1 MFKNFKQPLNIIT
14 TLSALFLMGC
24 QAENSN
30 SPKSSQ
36 PKIKL
41 HELGIETDKTQLNT
55 NQKKLLSQ
63 IENKKNVDQDLL
75 FEIILEMHKQ
85 DFLKNQQHS
94 STAIDKNPLITYFD
108 PLLDSVSNEAN
119 PHDFK
124 VGYEKNLLALHN
136 QEALKYNR
144 DYTSVFSALFAN
156 RMQCYSGTMLFS
168 LIYARLKKSAYFDS
182 NQVFIYE
189 DGHVLPGYMLKMEG
203 QWHLFG
209 VETTL
214 NGKAKKIYGS
224 TSGLQGV
231 RVVDAHVALGI
242 EALKDRIT
250 NKAFVVKTALEK
262 TAKLYDIPLDQTE
275 GSLSNVRIPING
287 SIGSNAAIENTSAYL
302 DASLFGFGDSSHVP
316 QGDLMRETVDEFIAK
331 PKGSGKNIL
340 INPNNWN
347 RQTETHRNQPAPGP
361 QATSTPPSPPS
372 SSSSTPDAQIM
383 TNKEQL
389 KIRINQDLI
398 LNEDLSEIKDT
409 LDLSTGYLFLF
420 FHRIDVP
427 SYYKNSKCILNN
439 INKMFPHLDGPN
451 AYSKKDL
458 KTGEVFN
465 VLGYEVNWES
475 KYRQYLTLYMASETS
490 ELYLS
495 INCFGDDI
503 ENLQAYRD
511 LEELLDGVISFEEKR
526 NSIIDDSVDKS
537 EGHPP
542 FLFYPS
548 STWITGPRLLDTE
561 KGLGSKK
568 IEVHADLQLVQD
580 SLFQDKSNNT
590 INARYFFENEECSL
604 LVKERKSME
613 ENHNTNRYNEFYVSS
628 IDLRQG
634 KGFSLDSYKKDISL
648 DPYNYTLR
656 VYAKTK
662 DYDSLG
668 KKDPKASLLIECTS
682 KYWTLSTSQND
693 IEELLDGVV
702 SFVEDESDIPL

>member
-1 MFKNFKQPLNIIT
+1 MFRNFKQPFIIIT
-14 TLSALFLMGC
+14 ILSALFLMGC
-24 QAENSN
+24 QAKNSN

-41 HELGIETDKTQLNT
+41 HELGIETDKIQFNT

-75 FEIILEMHKQ
+75 FEIILEIHKQ
-85 DFLKNQQHS
+85 DFLRNQKNS
-94 STAIDKNPLITYFD
+94 STAIDKTPLMTYFD
-108 PLLDSVSNEAN
+108 PLLDSISNEAN

-124 VGYEKNLLALHN
+124 VGYEKNLLTLHK
-136 QEALKYNR
+136 QQALKYNR

-168 LIYARLKKSAYFDS
+168 LIYAKLKKSAYFDS

-189 DGHVLPGYMLKMEG
+189 DGHVLPGYMLKMED
-203 QWHLFG
+203 QWYLFG

-214 NGKAKKIYGS
+214 NGKAKKIYGP
-224 TSGLQGV
+224 TSGLRGV

-250 NKAFVVKTALEK
+250 NKVFVVKTALEK

-275 GSLSNVRIPING
+275 NSLSNVRIPING
-287 SIGSNAAIENTSAYL
+287 SIGSNAAIENTSVYL
-302 DASLFGFGDSSHVP
+302 NASLFSFGDSSHVP
-316 QGDLMRETVDEFIAK
+316 QGDLVRETVDEFIAK
-331 PKGSGKNIL
+331 PKDSGKNIL
-340 INPNNWN
+340 IDPNNWN
-347 RQTETHRNQPAPGP
+347 NQTETQESGP
-361 QATSTPPSPPS
+361 
-372 SSSSTPDAQIM
+372 TPDPDGPPIRKR
-383 TNKEQL
+383 NKKEQL
-389 KIRINQDLI
+389 KVRINQDLI

-409 LDLSTGYLFLF
+409 LDLPMEYLFLLF
-420 FHRIDVP
+420 RRIDFP
-427 SYYKNSKCILNN
+427 SYYKNSKCVLNN
-439 INKMFPHLDGPN
+439 INKMLPHLDGPN
-451 AYSKKDL
+451 AYSKKNL

-465 VLGYEVNWES
+465 VLGYEVNWDS
-475 KYRQYLTLYMASETS
+475 LSGTHSTQYLTLYMVSETS

-503 ENLQAYRD
+503 INLQAYHD
-511 LEELLDGVISFEEKR
+511 LEELLDGVVSFEEKR

-537 EGHPP
+537 EGHTP

-548 STWITGPRLLDTE
+548 FTWITGPHLLDLE

-590 INARYFFENEECSL
+590 IDARYFFENEECSL

-634 KGFSLDSYKKDISL
+634 KDISL
-648 DPYNYTLR
+648 APYNYTLR

-662 DYDSLG
+662 NYDYFG
-668 KKDPKASLLIECTS
+668 KEDPKASLLIECTS
-682 KYWTLSTSQND
+682 KYWALSTSQND
-693 IEELLDGVV
+693 IEKLLDGAV
-702 SFVEDESDIPL
+702 SFVEDEPETPL

>member
-1 MFKNFKQPLNIIT
+1 MFRNFKQAFMIIT

-75 FEIILEMHKQ
+75 FEIILEIHKK
-85 DFLKNQQHS
+85 DFLRNQQNS

-108 PLLDSVSNEAN
+108 PLLDSISNKAN

-124 VGYEKNLLALHN
+124 VGYETNLLALHN

-168 LIYARLKKSAYFDS
+168 FIYARLKKSAYFDS

-224 TSGLQGV
+224 TSGLRGV

-275 GSLSNVRIPING
+275 GSLSNVLIPING
-287 SIGSNAAIENTSAYL
+287 SIGSNTAIENTSVYL
-302 DASLFGFGDSSHVP
+302 NASLFSFGDSSHVP
-316 QGDLMRETVDEFIAK
+316 PGDLVRETVDEFIAK
-331 PKGSGKNIL
+331 PKDSGKNIL

-347 RQTETHRNQPAPGP
+347 RQTETHRNQPTPSP
-361 QATSTPPSPPS
+361 HQATSTPD
-372 SSSSTPDAQIM
+372 TPQMM
-383 TNKEQL
+383 TNNKVGQRAIKKQL
-389 KIRINQDLI
+389 KVRINQDLM
-398 LNEDLSEIKDT
+398 LNENPSEIMDT
-409 LDLSTGYLFLF
+409 LLKGSFFSISVLSALLTKSPF
-420 FHRIDVP
+420 
-427 SYYKNSKCILNN
+427 YYNNSKCVLNN
-439 INKMFPHLDGPN
+439 INKMFSHLDGSN
-451 AYSKKDL
+451 VHSKKNL
-458 KTGEVFN
+458 KTGETFT
-465 VLGYEVNWES
+465 VLGYAVDWENYS
-475 KYRQYLTLYMASETS
+475 VTGSLNLYMVNETS

-495 INCFGDDI
+495 INCFGEDI
-503 ENLQAYRD
+503 ANLQTYRN
-511 LEELLDGVISFEEKR
+511 LEELLDGVVSFEEIG
-526 NSIIDDSVDKS
+526 NSSIDGSFDKS
-537 EGHPP
+537 GDYPP

-548 STWITGPRLLDTE
+548 STWITGPHFLDME

-580 SLFQDKSNNT
+580 SLFQNKSNNT
-590 INARYFFENEECSL
+590 IDARYFFENEECSL
-604 LVKERKSME
+604 LVEERKSME
-613 ENHNTNRYNEFYVSS
+613 EAYNTNRYNEFYISS
-628 IDLRQG
+628 IHLRQG
-634 KGFSLDSYKKDISL
+634 QDISL
-648 DPYNYTLR
+648 DPYSYTLS

-662 DYDSLG
+662 NYNYFG

-682 KYWTLSTSQND
+682 KYWALSTSQND
-693 IEELLDGVV
+693 IEKLLDGAV
-702 SFVEDESDIPL
+702 SFVEDEPDTPL